1 MSKEIV
7 KIDNLETNF
16 VELSKKHL
24 EMRAANNPEFQ
35 ERFIKTLSDLIFSQN
50 EEMLEKLKKT
60 RPNSLLN
67 AIFRATELGAS
78 FAKKEIT
85 FIPFAASKKETK
97 NGVEIKSSTGEYDAI
112 LIPDINFQKQ
122 LILKLSNCKHFFTCE
137 VHDGVE
143 VISNLSTGNYDF
155 IGKNDVTK
163 PTIGYYAKFI
173 TTDNEVYDCF
183 MSCGEIIERAK
194 FSTQYKNNS
203 DNYKETRNN
212 IHYEKVVVRNL
223 MKIIPKISV
232 ELQSTLSLEYSNE
245 IENTPYDD
253 ITEKVNKLEDAKKEL
268 TPEQQK
274 AVEIFN
280 GVTKTAIDIIKDL
293 NESPKTEAAK
303 FF

>member
-1 MSKEIV
+1 METKEIL

-24 EMRAANNPEFQ
+24 VMRAANNPEFQ

-67 AIFRATELGAS
+67 AVFRATELGAS
-78 FAKKEIT
+78 FARKEIS
-85 FIPFAASKKETK
+85 FIPFEIFKKEK
-97 NGVEIKSSTGEYDAI
+97 KDGVERKVSTGEYEA
-112 LIPDINFQKQ
+112 LVIPDINFQKQ
-122 LILKLSNCKHFFTCE
+122 LILKLPNCKHFFTCE

-163 PTIGYYAKFI
+163 PTIGYYAKF
-173 TTDNEVYDCF
+173 TSTDNEVYDRF
-183 MSCGEIIERAK
+183 MSCGAIIDRAK
-194 FSTQYKNNS
+194 FSPQYKA
-203 DNYKETRNN
+203 DNYKETSNN

-245 IENTPYDD
+245 IENTAYDD

-274 AVEIFN
+274 AVDIFN
-280 GVTKTAIDIIKDL
+280 GVAKTAIDIINDL
-293 NESPKTEAAK
+293 NEAPKTDAAK
-303 FF
+303 YF

>member
-35 ERFIKTLSDLIFSQN
+35 ERFIKTLSDLIFSQD
-50 EEMLEKLKKT
+50 EEMLEKLQKT

-97 NGVEIKSSTGEYDAI
+97 NGVEIKSSTGEYNAI

-122 LILKLSNCKHFFTCE
+122 LILKLQNCKHFFTCE

-163 PTIGYYAKFI
+163 PTIGYYAKFT

-183 MSCGEIIERAK
+183 MSCGAIIERAK
-194 FSTQYKNNS
+194 FSNQYKD
-203 DNYKETRNN
+203 DNYKETSNN
-212 IHYEKVVVRNL
+212 IHFEKVVVRNL

-245 IENTPYDD
+245 IENTSYDD
-253 ITEKVNKLEDAKKEL
+253 VTEKVNKLEEAKKNISEVVS
-268 TPEQQK
+268 TEPE
-274 AVEIFN
+274 A
-280 GVTKTAIDIIKDL
+280 
-293 NESPKTEAAK
+293 PKTEAAK

>member
-1 MSKEIV
+1 
-7 KIDNLETNF
+7 
-16 VELSKKHL
+16 
-24 EMRAANNPEFQ
+24 MRAANNPEFQ
-35 ERFIKTLSDLIFSQN
+35 ERFIKTFSDLVFSQN
-50 EEMLEKLKKT
+50 EEMLEKLQKT

-78 FAKKEIT
+78 FARKEIS
-85 FIPFAASKKETK
+85 FIPFEIFKKEK
-97 NGVEIKSSTGEYDAI
+97 KDGVERKVSTGEYEA
-112 LIPDINFQKQ
+112 LVIPDINFQKQ

-183 MSCGEIIERAK
+183 MSCAEIIERAK
-194 FSTQYKNNS
+194 FSPQYKA
-203 DNYKETRNN
+203 DNYKETSNN

-245 IENTPYDD
+245 IENTSYDD
-253 ITEKVNKLEDAKKEL
+253 VTEKVNKLEDAKKEL

-280 GVTKTAIDIIKDL
+280 GVTKTAIDIINDL

>member
-35 ERFIKTLSDLIFSQN
+35 ERFIKTLSDLIFSQD
-50 EEMLEKLKKT
+50 EEMLEKLQKT

-97 NGVEIKSSTGEYDAI
+97 NGVEIKSSTGEYNAI

-122 LILKLSNCKHFFTCE
+122 LILKLQNCKHFFTCE

-163 PTIGYYAKFI
+163 PTIGYYAKFT

-183 MSCGEIIERAK
+183 MSCGAIIERAK
-194 FSTQYKNNS
+194 FSNQYKD
-203 DNYKETRNN
+203 DNYKETSNN
-212 IHYEKVVVRNL
+212 IHFEKVVVRNL

-245 IENTPYDD
+245 IENTSYDD
-253 ITEKVNKLEDAKKEL
+253 VTEKVNKLEEAKKNISEVVS
-268 TPEQQK
+268 TEPE
-274 AVEIFN
+274 A
-280 GVTKTAIDIIKDL
+280 
-293 NESPKTEAAK
+293 PKTEAAT